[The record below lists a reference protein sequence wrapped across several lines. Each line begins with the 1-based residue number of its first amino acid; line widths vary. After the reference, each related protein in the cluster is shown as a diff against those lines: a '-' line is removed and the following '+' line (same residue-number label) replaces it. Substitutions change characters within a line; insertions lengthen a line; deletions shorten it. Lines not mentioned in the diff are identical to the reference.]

1 MAKKLGVIGCGKMA
15 YALLKGICQDP
26 TTYDAIYACDISS
39 ERTELFAHEFSAI
52 LLTPN
57 ELVVNADII
66 ILAVKPGQIKMLLA
80 ETRCSWDKDKLLIS
94 IAAGIKTAMIEK
106 ELATPVSVVR
116 VMPNTPCLIG
126 EGTSAVTAG
135 RYASPADLNLVQAM
149 LSRVGMSVIIDEV
162 YMDAVTA
169 VSGSG
174 PAYVF
179 LVVEA
184 MMDAALHLG
193 LNSDMARQL
202 VLQTLKG
209 SISMLEQTGE
219 HPAVLKAQVTSPGG
233 TTIAGLREL
242 EAGGI
247 REAFFAAMER
257 ACQRSIELGNDKK
270 YFRG

>member
-1 MAKKLGVIGCGKMA
+1 MAERLGIIGCGKMA
-15 YALLKGICQDP
+15 YALLKGISQDSDY
-26 TTYDAIYACDISS
+26 TTIYACDTDS
-39 ERTELFAHEFSAI
+39 ERTELFAEEFDAI
-52 LLTPN
+52 PATLTD
-57 ELVVNADII
+57 LVTNADII
-66 ILAVKPGQIKMLLA
+66 IMAVKPGQIRTVLA
-80 ETRCSWDKDKLLIS
+80 ETSEIWDQGKLLVS
-94 IAAGIKTAMIEK
+94 IAAGIKTTSIE
-106 ELATPVSVVR
+106 EQLAKQVPVVR

-126 EGTSAVTAG
+126 EGASALAAG
-135 RYASPADLNLVQAM
+135 QYASRAHLEIVQSI
-149 LSRVGMSVIIDEV
+149 LSQVGAAVIIDEM

-193 LNSDMARQL
+193 LNSDLSRQL

-209 SISMLEQTGE
+209 SIAMVEQTGE

-233 TTIAGLREL
+233 TTIAGLRKL

-247 REAFFAAMER
+247 REAFFAAIEK
-257 ACQRSIELGNDKK
+257 ACQRSVELGIKN
-270 YFRG
+270 

>member
-1 MAKKLGVIGCGKMA
+1 MVAEKLGIIGCGKMA
-15 YALLKGICQDP
+15 YALLKGISQE
-26 TTYDAIYACDISS
+26 TSYGAIYACDISS
-39 ERTELFAHEFSAI
+39 ERTHLFAQEFNAI
-52 LLTPN
+52 PATPT
-57 ELVVNADII
+57 ELVANADLI
-66 ILAVKPGQIKMLLA
+66 ILAVKPGQIKGVLA
-80 ETRCSWDKDKLLIS
+80 ETNDHWDEGKLLVS
-94 IAAGIKTAMIEK
+94 IAAGISTRMIEM
-106 ELATPVSVVR
+106 ELAKPVPVVR

-126 EGTSAVTAG
+126 EGASALAAG
-135 RYASPADLNLVQAM
+135 RYARTADLDIVQTILNKVG
-149 LSRVGMSVIIDEV
+149 LSIIIDEI

-184 MMDAALHLG
+184 MMDAALYLG
-193 LNSDMARQL
+193 LNSDMARLL

-219 HPAVLKAQVTSPGG
+219 HPTVLKAQVTSPGG

-257 ACQRSIELGNDKK
+257 ACQRSRELGKH
-270 YFRG
+270 

>member
-1 MAKKLGVIGCGKMA
+1 MPAGLGIIGCGKMG
-15 YALLKGICQDP
+15 YALLKGI
-26 TTYDAIYACDISS
+26 TKDAKEDNTIYACDSAS
-39 ERTELFAHEFSAI
+39 ERTQLFAQEFNAI
-52 LLTPN
+52 PADQQQ
-57 ELVVNADII
+57 LVADADII
-66 ILAVKPGQIKMLLA
+66 ILAVKPAQVKRILA
-80 ETRCSWDKDKLLIS
+80 ETASAWNNDKLLIS
-94 IAAGIKTAMIEK
+94 IAAGIKTASIEK
-106 ELATPVSVVR
+106 ELGKPVRVVR

-126 EGTSAVTAG
+126 EGVSAIAAG
-135 RYASPADLNLVQAM
+135 KYASTADMQMVQTM
-149 LSRVGMSVIIDEV
+149 VERVGLSVILDES

-179 LVVEA
+179 LLVEA
-184 MMDAALHLG
+184 MMDAALNLG
-193 LNSDMARQL
+193 LNSEISRSL

-209 SISMLEQTGE
+209 SLSMLTETGE

-257 ACQRSIELGNDKK
+257 ACQRSIELGTD
-270 YFRG
+270 

>member
-1 MAKKLGVIGCGKMA
+1 MVKKLGIIGCGKMA
-15 YALLKGICQDP
+15 YALLKGISQGP
-26 TTYDAIYACDISS
+26 SIYASIYACDTSS
-39 ERTELFAHEFSAI
+39 VRTELFANEFNSI
-52 LLTPN
+52 TVTPD
-57 ELVVNADII
+57 ELVTNADLI
-66 ILAVKPGQIKMLLA
+66 ILAVKPGQIKMVLA
-80 ETRCSWDKDKLLIS
+80 DTSGLWNNEKLLVS
-94 IAAGIKTAMIEK
+94 IAAGIKTAMIEE
-106 ELATPVSVVR
+106 ELAEPVPVVR

-126 EGTSAVTAG
+126 EGASALAAG
-135 RYASPADLNLVQAM
+135 KYASRADLDIVQAI
-149 LSRVGMSVIIDEV
+149 LNKVGVSVIVDEV

-179 LVVEA
+179 LVAEA
-184 MMDAALHLG
+184 MMDSALHLG

-219 HPAVLKAQVTSPGG
+219 HPAILKAQVTSPGG

-257 ACQRSIELGNDKK
+257 ACQRSIELGKH
-270 YFRG
+270 

>member
-1 MAKKLGVIGCGKMA
+1 MAEKLGIIGCGKMA
-15 YALLKGICQDP
+15 YALLKGISQGP
-26 TTYDAIYACDISS
+26 TTYAAIYACDTSS
-39 ERTELFAHEFSAI
+39 ERTELFAREFNAI
-52 LLTPN
+52 PATPT
-57 ELVVNADII
+57 ELVAKADLI
-66 ILAVKPGQIKMLLA
+66 ILAVKPGQIKMVLG
-80 ETRCSWDKDKLLIS
+80 ETSGLWDNEKLLVS
-94 IAAGIKTAMIEK
+94 IAAGIKTAMIEE
-106 ELATPVSVVR
+106 ELAKPVPVVR

-126 EGTSAVTAG
+126 EGASALAAG
-135 RYASPADLNLVQAM
+135 RYASPADLDLVQAI
-149 LSRVGMSVIIDEV
+149 LSRVGVSVIIDEV

-257 ACQRSIELGNDKK
+257 ACQRSIELGAN
-270 YFRG
+270 